1 MYLRIWKRHLAFI
14 WTVALATVVSVV
26 PASVHSQVSKGQQ
39 ILLNRGLQ
47 IQGLST
53 PDNYLHLDTYSN
65 ANYTSLA
72 WSGDASG
79 NAGLISDFEGP
90 LPGFPWS
97 RWVGDITS
105 MPGMGSGATGN
116 GVPFSRTN
124 EIPYFS
130 QLVSLQL
137 GDEYSLDTGSVRTN
151 LINWFNAVQTNWPNT
166 ILYHNNWGS
175 QISDSGL
182 ADFYTKAHPDML
194 CFDTY
199 PWQSQW
205 DGNAT
210 DHIGAVI
217 SGPPTSWY
225 GDLRRY
231 RAHADGAGLPMGIY
245 RQTFHAVQDYNNTVY
260 RDPSKSELRLNT
272 FGALAFNVKFFSD
285 FTYNPSS
292 GSLFTKTFNGSG
304 DSVTNTNGLYAEITD
319 ANKRALNLGRALTGL
334 RPVYDLHN
342 TNPAIYPG
350 GFPPGPGS
358 DISTFPTNPPTTSI
372 EFLRGKYLSGGVTNY
387 NALPNSFQAAPG
399 APSNPAGPGV
409 AFTWW
414 ESGKN
419 DPYLRGWA
427 VTNTPG
433 VKNNNLMGDVI
444 ISWFRPLDENL
455 DGTNYNNEV
464 YIMLVNGLT
473 APDGTAAD
481 CLQHIVLNFADSPAT
496 SKLLVLDASTGQV
509 VTNNVTLA
517 PSGRRLPA
525 FDLNGGD
532 AVLFKFNTGAPF
544 VGFIPPTPARLS
556 AQKLGTNFVLSAQGA
571 LGARY
576 KLQTTSSLSSPE
588 WTDLT
593 SVVLSTSPFAVTD
606 APPATARFY
615 RAVGVQ

>member
-1 MYLRIWKRHLAFI
+1 MYLQNWKRRLALIWTLAFAA
-14 WTVALATVVSVV
+14 VAPVV
-26 PASVHSQVSKGQQ
+26 PHSVYSQVSKGQQ

-53 PDNYLHLDTYSN
+53 PDNYLHLNTYSN
-65 ANYTSLA
+65 ANYSSLG

-79 NAGLISDFEGP
+79 NVGMISDFEGP
-90 LPGFPWS
+90 LPGFPWG
-97 RWVGDITS
+97 RWVSDQTN
-105 MPGMGSGATGN
+105 MPGMGTGVTGN

-124 EIPYFS
+124 EIPYFG

-137 GDEYSLDTGSVRTN
+137 GDEWPIDTGSVRTN

-205 DGNAT
+205 DGSAP

-217 SGPPTSWY
+217 TGPPTSWY

-231 RAHADGAGLPMGIY
+231 RAHADGAGIPLGIY

-304 DSVTNTNGLYAEITD
+304 DSVTNANGLYAEITD
-319 ANKRALNLGRALTGL
+319 ANKRALNLGRAFMAL

-342 TNPAIYPG
+342 TNPALYPN

-358 DISTFPTNPPTTSI
+358 DISTFPPGITTSI
-372 EFLRGKYLSGGVTNY
+372 EFLRGKYLSGGVTNF
-387 NALPNSFQAAPG
+387 NAVPNSFQVAPG
-399 APSNPAGPGV
+399 AVNFNPAGTSV
-409 AFTWW
+409 SFTWW

-427 VTNTPG
+427 VTNTSG

-444 ISWFRPLDENL
+444 ISWFRLLDENL
-455 DGTNYNNEV
+455 DGTNYSNEIYV
-464 YIMLVNGLT
+464 MLVNGLT
-473 APDGTAAD
+473 APDGTTAD
-481 CLQHIVLNFADSPAT
+481 CLQHIVLNYINTPAT
-496 SKLLVLDASTGQV
+496 SNLLVLDASTGQV
-509 VTNNVTLA
+509 VTNNVTLGT
-517 PSGRRLPA
+517 SGRRLPA

-544 VGFIPPTPARLS
+544 VGFITPTPAQLS
-556 AQKLGTNFVLSAQGA
+556 AQKQGTNFVLSMKGA

-576 KLQTTSSLSSPE
+576 RVQSSPTLSSPA
-588 WTDLT
+588 WTDLAN
-593 SVVLSTSPFAVTD
+593 VVLTSSPLVLTD
-606 APPATARFY
+606 APPVAARYY